1 VVAAPVTGAR
11 DEILARIRSAIA
23 DASASEPTP
32 HVPFREDVELTT
44 LFVERV
50 ADYDVGVRFASTGE
64 LAGTVADV
72 CRAHGAFRVAVPPG
86 LPEAWTAA
94 GVELVRD
101 DGLAY
106 DELDRL
112 DGALT
117 GSALAIAETG
127 TIVLDHG
134 PTQGRRALTLVPDLH
149 ICLVDEA
156 SIVARVPDAFE
167 RIRADGP
174 VTFVFGPSATSD
186 IELSRVR
193 GVHGPRRLEVVIV
206 QR

>member
-1 VVAAPVTGAR
+1 MTIAR
-11 DEILARIRSAIA
+11 DEILARIRGAIA
-23 DASASEPTP
+23 DAKAPEPEAY
-32 HVPFREDVELTT
+32 VPVREDVDVTA

-50 ADYDVGVRFASTGE
+50 ADYDVGVRFASVGE
-64 LAGTVADV
+64 IADALAGV
-72 CRAHGAFRVAVPPG
+72 CGAHGARRVAVPLGFPDIWA
-86 LPEAWTAA
+86 PV
-94 GVELVRD
+94 GVELVPD
-101 DGLAY
+101 EDLAY

-149 ICLVDEA
+149 VCVVDEDA
-156 SIVARVPDAFE
+156 IVARVPDAFE

-174 VTFVFGPSATSD
+174 VTFVSGPSATSD